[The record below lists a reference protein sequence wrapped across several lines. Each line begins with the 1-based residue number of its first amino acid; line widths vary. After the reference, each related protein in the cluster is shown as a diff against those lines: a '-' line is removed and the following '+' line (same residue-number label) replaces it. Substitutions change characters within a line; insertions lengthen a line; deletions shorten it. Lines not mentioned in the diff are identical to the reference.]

1 MGRLL
6 LLLQLLSPP
15 WLKKLL
21 LRAAG
26 ARVGRGVRIG
36 WFSVVSGKRV
46 ELGDFCL
53 ILSFSQVRCG
63 EVHVGAYSVLGNG
76 VHIYGPGCFRMGRHS
91 IVGSESQINVWEDVR
106 IGDLSA
112 LGSRCIVVT
121 HGVWLPYTEGYWV
134 KFAGVTIG
142 DRAWL
147 ASGVFIQPGIHIGN
161 DVFVNAMSVVKK
173 DLPDG
178 TVAEGHPA
186 RPVAKMADLKR
197 AMTPERLNAA
207 AATMLRHFG
216 DVVLRREWGIEAD
229 AAAPGRLCF
238 RRRGRECVI
247 ACLPASG
254 ESPSAARGAR
264 IEIREA
270 GRRPVL
276 IHLATMRT
284 PLPRD
289 PLHAALVQ
297 FLRGY
302 YGLKLEYED

>member
-1 MGRLL
+1 VRKLL

-15 WLKKLL
+15 WLKKAL
-21 LRAAG
+21 LRWGWG

-46 ELGDFCL
+46 ELGDYCH

-63 EVHVGAYSVLGNG
+63 EVHVGAYSVIGNG
-76 VHIYGPGCFRMGRHS
+76 VHIYGPACFRMGRHS

-112 LGSRCIVVT
+112 LGSRCILVT

-134 KFAGVTIG
+134 KFAGVAIG
-142 DRAWL
+142 DRVWI
-147 ASGVFIQPGIHIGN
+147 ASGVFIQPGIRIGN
-161 DVFVNAMSVVKK
+161 EVFVNAMSVVKK

-178 TVAEGHPA
+178 TVAEGYPA

-197 AMTPERLNAA
+197 AMTPERLSAA
-207 AATMLRHFG
+207 VETMLRHFG
-216 DVVLRREWGIEAD
+216 DAVLAREWGLAVD
-229 AAAPGRLCF
+229 ASTPGRLSF
-238 RRRGRECVI
+238 RRKGRECVVTQG
-247 ACLPASG
+247 PAADSG
-254 ESPSAARGAR
+254 PR
-264 IEIREA
+264 IEIRDPKGLQA
-270 GRRPVL
+270 T
-276 IHLATMRT
+276 IDLATLRT

-302 YGLKLEYED
+302 YGLNLEYED